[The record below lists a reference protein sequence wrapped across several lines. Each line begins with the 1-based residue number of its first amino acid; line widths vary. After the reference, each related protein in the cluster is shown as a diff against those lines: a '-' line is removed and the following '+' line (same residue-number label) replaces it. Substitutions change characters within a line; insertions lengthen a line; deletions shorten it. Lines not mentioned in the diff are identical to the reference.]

1 MHCPDRAIARHRSSR
16 RSRRE
21 ALWPCSRTSLASP
34 GLETPGGTAGHE
46 ACRRLALGVYP
57 IHHSRSRS
65 GFGRFS
71 AEQSEA
77 RMRLHGSYI
86 SAHAAVACLAFALQ
100 GCGSGTPSSA
110 DAVDSAILAELREIR
125 AVLERL
131 EARESSSPAVSPPRP
146 STLTIPI
153 SGRPS
158 LGEESA
164 PVVMAAFVDYQC
176 PYCRAFATTTL
187 KEIERA
193 YVASGDVRFVL
204 IDMPLPIHSDAQ
216 TAAEAAHCAGSQ
228 GRYWE
233 MHDRLFA
240 NGASLG
246 MDALLGHAREMG
258 LDMQDFSACLQE
270 GRHRAYVADSLAE
283 ANRLGITGTPTFAIG
298 RVEGDELVGNV
309 VRGAQPFSVFQSEIK
324 KWLQTAERE

>member
-1 MHCPDRAIARHRSSR
+1 
-16 RSRRE
+16 
-21 ALWPCSRTSLASP
+21 
-34 GLETPGGTAGHE
+34 
-46 ACRRLALGVYP
+46 
-57 IHHSRSRS
+57 
-65 GFGRFS
+65 
-71 AEQSEA
+71 
-77 RMRLHGSYI
+77 MRLHGSYI